1 MPVTLLFG
9 KVGQKQRQFNIFKGR
24 CIGFLKNIQTFL
36 EIFRRDR
43 TFRDDAGRKGLL
55 AVFELLG
62 DQGELVNS
70 YRRKL
75 FTLMH

>member
-1 MPVTLLFG
+1 MRRILSISSTTATLFVIRAG
-9 KVGQKQRQFNIFKGR
+9 VAHRWRRVGVSG
-24 CIGFLKNIQTFL
+24 
-36 EIFRRDR
+36 
-43 TFRDDAGRKGLL
+43 ASRKGLL

>member
-1 MPVTLLFG
+1 MQEQWEPALEA
-9 KVGQKQRQFNIFKGR
+9 
-24 CIGFLKNIQTFL
+24 FL
-36 EIFRRDR
+36 EIFKRDR
-43 TFRDDAGRKGLL
+43 GFRDDAGRKGLL